1 MHMCL
6 VLFKRFVDS
15 SPHGYFVYP
24 QLYTRSETL
33 LPTPLFPI
41 QLTIRGLVEKCLGP
55 FGEPNSLSVSLL
67 RLDSIRFD
75 DIFILHF

>member
-24 QLYTRSETL
+24 QLSTRSETL

-41 QLTIRGLVEKCLGP
+41 QLTIRGLVEKVLGP
-55 FGEPNSLSVSLL
+55 LRRAELSERFSPPF
-67 RLDSIRFD
+67 RFDSI
-75 DIFILHF
+75 